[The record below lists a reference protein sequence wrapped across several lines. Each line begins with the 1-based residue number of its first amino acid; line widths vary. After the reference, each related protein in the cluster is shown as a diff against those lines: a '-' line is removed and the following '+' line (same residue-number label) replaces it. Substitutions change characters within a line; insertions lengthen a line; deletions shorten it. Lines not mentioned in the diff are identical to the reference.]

1 MIIQSDNVNMAASR
15 RYSRSQANYSR
26 LSAWNASG
34 QKTFSL
40 EDSNYSRIE
49 AYTESQNRK
58 TEKANRAGTSKASE
72 QTDTENATTETGLS
86 QNCKMNDL
94 IGQMQS
100 SSNIRRSTVQER
112 LDALTQIRQKTLS
125 YLLYILFGRGIPG
138 TDGASTGESLSF
150 SDALS
155 QTGSDGTA
163 STSQYGAG
171 SEYYS
176 YFYYSE
182 QETTCFDAQGTAIT
196 ADGRE
201 IPFQIS
207 LEMSRSFTEMAE
219 HQIDFGK
226 PRLCDP
232 LVINLNNNVA
242 SVSDQKFL
250 FDIDADG
257 TKDSISM
264 LESGS
269 GYLALD
275 KNGDGVIN
283 DGSELFGTES
293 GNGFR
298 DLAAFDQDQNGW
310 IDEADEIFR
319 KLRIWTKDENGN
331 DMLLSLSDAGVGAI
345 YLGYENTDFALNSMQ
360 DNTTNA
366 MVRRTGIFL
375 YENGGS
381 GSVQQLD
388 LAT

>member
-1 MIIQSDNVNMAASR
+1 
-15 RYSRSQANYSR
+15 
-26 LSAWNASG
+26 
-34 QKTFSL
+34 
-40 EDSNYSRIE
+40 
-49 AYTESQNRK
+49 
-58 TEKANRAGTSKASE
+58 
-72 QTDTENATTETGLS
+72 
-86 QNCKMNDL
+86 
-94 IGQMQS
+94 
-100 SSNIRRSTVQER
+100 
-112 LDALTQIRQKTLS
+112 
-125 YLLYILFGRGIPG
+125 
-138 TDGASTGESLSF
+138 
-150 SDALS
+150 
-155 QTGSDGTA
+155 
-163 STSQYGAG
+163 
-171 SEYYS
+171 
-176 YFYYSE
+176 
-182 QETTCFDAQGTAIT
+182 
-196 ADGRE
+196 
-201 IPFQIS
+201 
-207 LEMSRSFTEMAE
+207 MAE

-250 FDIDADG
+250 FDIDADS

-310 IDEADEIFR
+310 IDEADEIFQ